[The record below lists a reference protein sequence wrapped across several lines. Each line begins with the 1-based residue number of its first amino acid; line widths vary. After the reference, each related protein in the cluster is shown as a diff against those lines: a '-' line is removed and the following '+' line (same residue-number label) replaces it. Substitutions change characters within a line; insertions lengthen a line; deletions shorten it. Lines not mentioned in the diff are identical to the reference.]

1 MIRMAVAMI
10 VSLMLGNSGAAES
23 LYQWS
28 PPAPHHASVVTVH
41 AADGSAGS
49 GVYCQWAELRFVLTA
64 AHVVEKA
71 STATVTFP
79 SGRSADGQ
87 ITVDRDRHDLGA
99 VLIGRVEEPA
109 ASIAARAPANGQQI
123 EVCGYGGPR
132 SQFRHFLC
140 NPLAGLNANQQSA
153 DGRVTYGDSGGPW
166 FVGGEVVGIQS
177 TGADPIGSVDTFDI
191 FARCQSANTQ
201 CLQNFADRVFRRNC
215 PGGQCLPQPAGPG
228 GPQRPPQGI
237 GADDMYPPRADPG
250 SLVPVPPLHQDP
262 PVPPIAAAPA
272 AGPIVGPAGPAG
284 PPGTP
289 GADGQTPHID
299 LDGLRAAIERLSIA
313 RREIPRHSSPWGMP
327 AIDLALSALGIGG
340 GVSLPIWAA
349 WMLARTMWHRRVG
362 SSVARGSTG
371 TASGTQPTVTPHNP
385 PALQPGATGSASAP
399 TPHNQTSTAV
409 PFPISIDAPPTP
421 QYRAVDQR
429 FVTVETDRYEQ
440 AHAYAA
446 EQLARRYPASVTYIE
461 SMKSLINQFLAG
473 AKT

>member
-64 AHVVEKA
+64 AHVIAKA

-79 SGRSADGQ
+79 SGRSASGQ

-177 TGADPIGSVDTFDI
+177 TGADPIGTVDTFDI
-191 FARCQSANTQ
+191 FNRCQSATTN
-201 CLQNFADRVFRRNC
+201 CLQAFADRVFQRNC
-215 PGGQCLPQPAGPG
+215 PGGQCPQPAGPG

-237 GADDMYPPRADPG
+237 GADDMYPPRVDPG
-250 SLVPVPPLHQDP
+250 SLVPVPPLRLD
-262 PVPPIAAAPA
+262 PVPPIVATPPA
-272 AGPIVGPAGPAG
+272 VVPIVGPAGPAG
-284 PPGTP
+284 PPGAP
-289 GADGQTPHID
+289 GADGQTPNID
-299 LDGLRAAIERLSIA
+299 LDGLRAAIERLAIA

-349 WMLARTMWHRRVG
+349 WMLVRTMWHRRVG
-362 SSVARGSTG
+362 SAVAQGSTG
-371 TASGTQPTVTPHNP
+371 FASAPPLPTVVPHNP
-385 PALQPGATGSASAP
+385 A
-399 TPHNQTSTAV
+399 STAV
-409 PFPISIDAPPTP
+409 PFPVSIDAPPTP
-421 QYRAVDQR
+421 QYRGVDQR
-429 FVTVETDRYEQ
+429 FVTVELDRYAH
-440 AHAYAA
+440 AHAYAK
-446 EQLARRYPASVTYIE
+446 EQLARRFPGAVNVLE
-461 SMKSLINQFLAG
+461 AEASLIDQFLAG
-473 AKT
+473 TT